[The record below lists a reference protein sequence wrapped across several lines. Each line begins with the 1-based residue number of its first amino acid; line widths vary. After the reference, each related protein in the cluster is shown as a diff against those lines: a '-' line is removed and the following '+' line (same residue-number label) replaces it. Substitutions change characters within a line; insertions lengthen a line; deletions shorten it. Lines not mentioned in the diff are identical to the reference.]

1 MQPIG
6 TSLENAPSG
15 IFNFLGYGV
24 LGVLKWTLLVDTN
37 VHMMEPTA
45 VLGDYQ
51 SKLWLTNA
59 DQVKFPRLG
68 NNC

>member
-37 VHMMEPTA
+37 VHMMEPSA

-51 SKLWLTNA
+51 SQLWLTNA